1 MLNYIWCPNGPAML
15 YTEQF
20 HFKSVITFLI
30 YPLLHELILKILM
43 NQIRWRC
50 HKNYQHKLV
59 LDVPV
64 I

>member
-1 MLNYIWCPNGPAML
+1 MLNYIWCPNGPTRL
-15 YTEQF
+15 YIEQF
-20 HFKSVITFLI
+20 HLKSVITFLI
-30 YPLLHELILKILM
+30 LM
-43 NQIRWRC
+43 NQIRRRC